1 MDQKEYGRLIAR
13 LTRIE
18 ERTVSL
24 FKICS
29 RTEIQIN
36 KDTEEINK
44 NKNDLTIIKTWGA
57 MALIVVPLI
66 VSTKRKGIIWNF

>member
-1 MDQKEYGRLIAR
+1 MDQKEYGILIAR
-13 LTRIE
+13 LARIE

-66 VSTKRKGIIWNF
+66 VSIIMERI

>member
-1 MDQKEYGRLIAR
+1 MIAR
-13 LTRIE
+13 LARIE

-66 VSTKRKGIIWNF
+66 VSIIMERI

>member
-1 MDQKEYGRLIAR
+1 MGLLDSLELRKEQLVYLRFAVEQRYKLY
-13 LTRIE
+13 
-18 ERTVSL
+18 
-24 FKICS
+24 
-29 RTEIQIN
+29 

-66 VSTKRKGIIWNF
+66 VSDNNGVEYNGISK

>member
-1 MDQKEYGRLIAR
+1 MEQKEYGKLVAR
-13 LTRIE
+13 LARIE
-18 ERTVSL
+18 ERIVSL

-29 RTEIQIN
+29 RIEMQTNDDIE
-36 KDTEEINK
+36 KINK

-66 VSTKRKGIIWNF
+66 VSIIIGRI

>member
-44 NKNDLTIIKTWGA
+44 NKNDLSIIKTWGA

-66 VSTKRKGIIWNF
+66 VSIIMERI

>member
-1 MDQKEYGRLIAR
+1 MDQKEYGILIAR
-13 LTRIE
+13 LARIE

-29 RTEIQIN
+29 RTETQIN

-66 VSTKRKGIIWNF
+66 VSIIMERI

>member
-18 ERTVSL
+18 ERTV
-24 FKICS
+24 S

-66 VSTKRKGIIWNF
+66 VSIIMERI

>member
-1 MDQKEYGRLIAR
+1 MDQKEYGILIAR
-13 LTRIE
+13 LARIE

-29 RTEIQIN
+29 RTEMQIN

-66 VSTKRKGIIWNF
+66 VSIIMERI

>member
-66 VSTKRKGIIWNF
+66 VSIIMERI